1 MCRQVPEILLICEA
15 QLRGLVCFS
24 YLSTGT
30 QHSSDAPWKQRS
42 VNIKK
47 MLPDAKRAGIE
58 QAQAAAVFLFIGAMG
73 NRPSALRHAAEV
85 PPGNEAKAKAGECG
99 RKGERGAFFHE
110 YHPKAAFR
118 SGSGR
123 FVMFFVMA
131 TSLGH
136 VWPISLGNYNE
147 ELGMN
152 RIVFGSAGALTLL
165 LSAASVNA
173 APATRIQP
181 AFQSNPD
188 LVRVQLDGIDARP
201 SSELRNRELR
211 DRIELLRRA
220 VRNNI
225 PGADAMLRADRQEL
239 MSRQNGTQSPP
250 QQPVAEQP
258 APEQPVAEEPRR
270 RDRQRA
276 EQPAEQPVVEQP
288 APEQPV
294 AEQPRRRD
302 RQRAEQPAEQP
313 VVEQPVAEQPRKRD
327 TKRRDAA
334 QEPQLREPIP
344 ANPRN
349 TDRAGSDP
357 RLRTLLS
364 DGRPA
369 GQLNDAQLRERID
382 LARELVQTAG
392 PRQAN
397 RIQQVLDADA
407 GELANRIKATT
418 GVDTRQVDANR
429 EARRIL
435 SDGRDARS
443 LNENDLRQRM
453 QSVRGVLA
461 QGGLAPRFENEL
473 RSMLNGDR
481 TELRSRVASRE
492 DRRQRD
498 GANSNNRRDQARGND
513 QGIGRNRDAL
523 RRELLDARA
532 ERQRRLQNRQ
542 NVIVIDRRARYTP
555 LPAIA
560 LAEAYDEDVQRQLVA
575 PPSRPIE
582 RRYSLQEYRQTPSLR
597 TLMPGIEVDT
607 VKFGFNEDFVR
618 EQEIGKLDRIGE
630 ILERIIA
637 GNPDEVFLIEGHT
650 DLVGSAAY
658 NEALSL
664 RRAAAIRDA
673 LTTYFYIPEKNLEI
687 AGYGEEYPRIPTEFE
702 EPENRRVT
710 IRRITPILYGS
721 R

>member
-1 MCRQVPEILLICEA
+1 
-15 QLRGLVCFS
+15 
-24 YLSTGT
+24 
-30 QHSSDAPWKQRS
+30 
-42 VNIKK
+42 
-47 MLPDAKRAGIE
+47 
-58 QAQAAAVFLFIGAMG
+58 
-73 NRPSALRHAAEV
+73 
-85 PPGNEAKAKAGECG
+85 
-99 RKGERGAFFHE
+99 
-110 YHPKAAFR
+110 
-118 SGSGR
+118 
-123 FVMFFVMA
+123 
-131 TSLGH
+131 
-136 VWPISLGNYNE
+136 
-147 ELGMN
+147 
-152 RIVFGSAGALTLL
+152 
-165 LSAASVNA
+165 
-173 APATRIQP
+173 
-181 AFQSNPD
+181 
-188 LVRVQLDGIDARP
+188 
-201 SSELRNRELR
+201 
-211 DRIELLRRA
+211 
-220 VRNNI
+220 
-225 PGADAMLRADRQEL
+225 
-239 MSRQNGTQSPP
+239 
-250 QQPVAEQP
+250 
-258 APEQPVAEEPRR
+258 
-270 RDRQRA
+270 
-276 EQPAEQPVVEQP
+276 
-288 APEQPV
+288 
-294 AEQPRRRD
+294 RD

>member
-1 MCRQVPEILLICEA
+1 M
-15 QLRGLVCFS
+15 
-24 YLSTGT
+24 
-30 QHSSDAPWKQRS
+30 
-42 VNIKK
+42 
-47 MLPDAKRAGIE
+47 
-58 QAQAAAVFLFIGAMG
+58 
-73 NRPSALRHAAEV
+73 
-85 PPGNEAKAKAGECG
+85 
-99 RKGERGAFFHE
+99 
-110 YHPKAAFR
+110 
-118 SGSGR
+118 
-123 FVMFFVMA
+123 
-131 TSLGH
+131 
-136 VWPISLGNYNE
+136 
-147 ELGMN
+147 
-152 RIVFGSAGALTLL
+152 
-165 LSAASVNA
+165 
-173 APATRIQP
+173 
-181 AFQSNPD
+181 
-188 LVRVQLDGIDARP
+188 
-201 SSELRNRELR
+201 
-211 DRIELLRRA
+211 
-220 VRNNI
+220 
-225 PGADAMLRADRQEL
+225 
-239 MSRQNGTQSPP
+239 
-250 QQPVAEQP
+250 
-258 APEQPVAEEPRR
+258 
-270 RDRQRA
+270 
-276 EQPAEQPVVEQP
+276 
-288 APEQPV
+288 
-294 AEQPRRRD
+294 
-302 RQRAEQPAEQP
+302 
-313 VVEQPVAEQPRKRD
+313 
-327 TKRRDAA
+327 
-334 QEPQLREPIP
+334 
-344 ANPRN
+344 
-349 TDRAGSDP
+349 
-357 RLRTLLS
+357 
-364 DGRPA
+364 
-369 GQLNDAQLRERID
+369 
-382 LARELVQTAG
+382 
-392 PRQAN
+392 
-397 RIQQVLDADA
+397 DADA

-582 RRYSLQEYRQTPSLR
+582 RRYSLREYRQTPSLR

-637 GNPDEVFLIEGHT
+637 GNPEEVFLIEGHT

>member
-1 MCRQVPEILLICEA
+1 
-15 QLRGLVCFS
+15 
-24 YLSTGT
+24 
-30 QHSSDAPWKQRS
+30 
-42 VNIKK
+42 
-47 MLPDAKRAGIE
+47 
-58 QAQAAAVFLFIGAMG
+58 
-73 NRPSALRHAAEV
+73 
-85 PPGNEAKAKAGECG
+85 
-99 RKGERGAFFHE
+99 
-110 YHPKAAFR
+110 
-118 SGSGR
+118 
-123 FVMFFVMA
+123 
-131 TSLGH
+131 
-136 VWPISLGNYNE
+136 
-147 ELGMN
+147 MN
-152 RIVFGSAGALTLL
+152 RIVFGSAGALALL

-181 AFQSNPD
+181 AFQTNPD
-188 LVRVQLDGIDARP
+188 LVRVQLNGIDARP
-201 SSELRNRELR
+201 SSELPNRELR

-239 MSRQNGTQSPP
+239 MGRQNGTQSPP

-258 APEQPVAEEPRR
+258 APEQPVAEEPRK
-270 RDRQRA
+270 RDRKRKEQPVA
-276 EQPAEQPVVEQP
+276 EQPVVEQPVVEQP
-288 APEQPV
+288 APQQPV
-294 AEQPRRRD
+294 AEEPRRRD

-357 RLRTLLS
+357 RLRTFLS

-513 QGIGRNRDAL
+513 QGIGRNREAL

-560 LAEAYDEDVQRQLVA
+560 LAEAYDEDVERQLVA

-582 RRYSLQEYRQTPSLR
+582 RRYSLREYRQTPSLR

>member
-1 MCRQVPEILLICEA
+1 
-15 QLRGLVCFS
+15 
-24 YLSTGT
+24 
-30 QHSSDAPWKQRS
+30 
-42 VNIKK
+42 
-47 MLPDAKRAGIE
+47 
-58 QAQAAAVFLFIGAMG
+58 
-73 NRPSALRHAAEV
+73 
-85 PPGNEAKAKAGECG
+85 
-99 RKGERGAFFHE
+99 
-110 YHPKAAFR
+110 
-118 SGSGR
+118 
-123 FVMFFVMA
+123 
-131 TSLGH
+131 
-136 VWPISLGNYNE
+136 
-147 ELGMN
+147 MN
-152 RIVFGSAGALTLL
+152 RIVFGSAGALALL

-258 APEQPVAEEPRR
+258 APEQPVAEE
-270 RDRQRA
+270 
-276 EQPAEQPVVEQP
+276 
-288 APEQPV
+288 
-294 AEQPRRRD
+294 PRRRD